1 LRALINNL
9 KLFVTNAKELISGFK
24 TEGSLGC
31 RDDTLVKFAVLRDKG
46 KARSIVRTLNV
57 RKASFQ
63 LCKEIGSRS
72 PWKTTLRDK
81 EAEQSWQIFKDGF
94 HRSQELLIPRCKK
107 SEKEGKRPAW
117 LSRDMVVKLKG
128 KEEMHRQ

>member
-1 LRALINNL
+1 MVELTVL
-9 KLFVTNAKELISGFK
+9 KDMGK
-24 TEGSLGC
+24 TS
-31 RDDTLVKFAVLRDKG
+31 T
-46 KARSIVRTLNV
+46 VRTLYF
-57 RKASFQ
+57 RKANLQ
-63 LCKEIGSRS
+63 LFKQLIGMT
-72 PWKTTLRDK
+72 PWERVLR
-81 EAEQSWQIFKDGF
+81 ERGAEQSWQIFKDGF